1 MNSSATPTKRT
12 NSKPA
17 KIDTGTF
24 AGYFGKVMTGN
35 RVAIGKAPAKG
46 RAFVPFAIVHGDS
59 TRWVNRAH
67 FQKLV
72 DNGKARVT
80 PVEHFT
86 A

>member
-1 MNSSATPTKRT
+1 MSKSTGTINRT

-17 KIDTGTF
+17 KIDTGVF
-24 AGYFGKVMTGN
+24 EGYYSKVMTGN
-35 RVAIGKAPAKG
+35 RVAVGKAPAKG

-59 TRWVNRAH
+59 TRWVNRPH

-72 DNGKARVT
+72 DTGKAKVT